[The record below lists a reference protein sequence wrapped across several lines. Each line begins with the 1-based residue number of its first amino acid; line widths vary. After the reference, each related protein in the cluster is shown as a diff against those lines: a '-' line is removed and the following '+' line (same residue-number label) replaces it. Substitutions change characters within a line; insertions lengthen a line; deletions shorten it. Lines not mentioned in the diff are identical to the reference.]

1 MREIE
6 GISKIKYS
14 KLYNFLVEKK
24 LEIRHNLVATDLD
37 CAYKIVDIN
46 HDFRSHKI
54 DEIIICFL
62 YLDDKE
68 FLFNFLEKSM
78 NESRF
83 IIEISKKYKLKKGSI
98 DFTYD

>member
-6 GISKIKYS
+6 GISKNKYS

-24 LEIRHNLVATDLD
+24 LEIRHNGVATDLD

-46 HDFRSHKI
+46 HDFRNHKK
-54 DEIIICFL
+54 DDIIMLFL
-62 YLDDKE
+62 FLNVEE
-68 FLFNFLEKSM
+68 FLFGFHEKSM

-83 IIEISKKYKLKKGSI
+83 IIEIDKQYKLKKGSI
-98 DFTYD
+98 EFTFD